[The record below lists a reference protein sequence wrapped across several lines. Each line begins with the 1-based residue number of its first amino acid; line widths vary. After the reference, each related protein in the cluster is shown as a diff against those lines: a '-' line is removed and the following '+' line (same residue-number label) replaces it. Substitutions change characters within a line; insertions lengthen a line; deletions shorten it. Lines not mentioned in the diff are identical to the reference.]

1 MSPVAPKSGK
11 KYPLEQL
18 QEIVGGYIQVVRL
31 DASTVLVCDDDGKY
45 KGYEVNGL
53 ATMIL
58 RDAFKGSMDFIVGN
72 VLVCKT
78 NEID

>member
-1 MSPVAPKSGK
+1 MAPIAPKAGK

-18 QEIVGGYIQVVRL
+18 QEIVGGYIQCIRL
-31 DASTVLVCDDDGKY
+31 SPSTVLVCDDDGKY
-45 KGYEVNGL
+45 KGYEVNDL

-58 RDAFKGSMDFIVGN
+58 RDAFKGSDDFIVGN